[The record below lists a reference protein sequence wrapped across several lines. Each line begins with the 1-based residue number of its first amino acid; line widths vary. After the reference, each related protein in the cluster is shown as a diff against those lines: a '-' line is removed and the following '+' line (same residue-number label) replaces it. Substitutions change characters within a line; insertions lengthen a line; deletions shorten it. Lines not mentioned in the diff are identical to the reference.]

1 MNDINN
7 AVSKI
12 ETSQNNGFTKL
23 TESNENSLSGL
34 MDKLSESMN
43 DINNAVS
50 KIETSQ
56 NNLNKNL
63 NDSLS
68 NLASN
73 TENTNQS
80 IISLKKAMQDM
91 VTLSE

>member
-1 MNDINN
+1 MVDELTAKVTETSAESIKGITDKVSAAMNDIND

-12 ETSQNNGFTKL
+12 ETSQ
-23 TESNENSLSGL
+23 
-34 MDKLSESMN
+34 D
-43 DINNAVS
+43 
-50 KIETSQ
+50 
-56 NNLNKNL
+56 NLNTNL

-68 NLASN
+68 NLATN

-80 IISLKKAMQDM
+80 IISLKKAMQEM

>member
-1 MNDINN
+1 MNDIND

-12 ETSQNNGFTKL
+12 ETSQ
-23 TESNENSLSGL
+23 
-34 MDKLSESMN
+34 D
-43 DINNAVS
+43 
-50 KIETSQ
+50 
-56 NNLNKNL
+56 NLNTNL
-63 NDSLS
+63 KDSLS

-80 IISLKKAMQDM
+80 IISLKKAMQEM

>member
-1 MNDINN
+1 MDKLSEAMNDIKD

-12 ETSQNNGFTKL
+12 ETSQ
-23 TESNENSLSGL
+23 
-34 MDKLSESMN
+34 D
-43 DINNAVS
+43 
-50 KIETSQ
+50 
-56 NNLNKNL
+56 NLNTNL

-68 NLASN
+68 NLATN

-80 IISLKKAMQDM
+80 IISLKKAMQEM